1 MDAAA
6 FLKED
11 LGHGD
16 ITSDALIGDVDA
28 EAMIFAKED
37 CVLAGLE
44 EAAAI
49 FCHLGVETETDFR
62 DGQRIGKLTKVM
74 LLRGKAKAMLAGER
88 VALNFLMRM
97 SGIATQTWELTNMC
111 RKRNP
116 NVSVAATRKTT
127 PGFRF
132 FEKKAVMLGG
142 GDPHR
147 FRLDDAFLIKD
158 NHLKV
163 VGSVKEA
170 IKRAKAGH
178 FNKKVEVE
186 VETEEEA
193 IEAAQAGADII
204 MLDNMP
210 PDIGR
215 VVAGKIREISHC
227 TIEVSGGINPQNI
240 VEYADYADI
249 ISLGWITHSVRAID
263 FSLEIKELSKRGL
276 LERATRT

>member
-1 MDAAA
+1 MELGA

-16 ITSDALIGDVDA
+16 ITSEALVGDV
-28 EAMIFAKED
+28 EAKARIIAKED

-44 EAAAI
+44 ESRSI
-49 FCHLGVETETDFR
+49 FQHLGIQTDSTCR
-62 DGQRIGKLTKVM
+62 DGQIIEKGTAVL
-74 LLRGKAKAMLAGER
+74 LLRGAAKPILAGER

-97 SGIATQTWELTNMC
+97 SGIATQTRELTDKC
-111 RKRNP
+111 RERNP
-116 NVSVAATRKTT
+116 KVSVAATRKTT
-127 PGFRF
+127 PGFRY
-132 FEKKAVMLGG
+132 FEKKAVRIGG

-170 IKRAKAGH
+170 IKRAKSGH
-178 FNKKVEVE
+178 FNKKVEIE

-193 IEAAQAGADII
+193 LEAARERADII

-210 PDIGR
+210 PDLGR
-215 VVAGKIREISHC
+215 KVAQKIREISSC
-227 TIEVSGGINPQNI
+227 TIEVSGGINPENI
-240 VEYADYADI
+240 VDYADFADV

-263 FSLEIKELSKRGL
+263 FSLEIEEFSKKGL
-276 LERATRT
+276 LERALQT

>member
-1 MDAAA
+1 MDVTA

-49 FCHLGVETETDFR
+49 FSHLGVETETDFR

-97 SGIATQTWELTNMC
+97 SGIATQTRELTDKC
-111 RKRNP
+111 RESNP

-132 FEKKAVMLGG
+132 FEKKAVRLGG

-170 IKRAKAGH
+170 IKRAKTGH

-193 IEAAQAGADII
+193 VEAAHAGADII

-210 PDIGR
+210 PDVGR
-215 VVAGKIREISHC
+215 VVAGKIREISCC

-240 VEYADYADI
+240 VEYADYADV

-263 FSLEIKELSKRGL
+263 FSLEIKELSRRGL

>member
-1 MDAAA
+1 MDAAD

-11 LGHGD
+11 IGHGD
-16 ITSDALIGDVDA
+16 ITSEALIGDVDA
-28 EAMIFAKED
+28 RARITAKED

-44 EAAAI
+44 EAKTI
-49 FCHLGVETETDFR
+49 FDHLGVQTESSCR
-62 DGQRIGKLTKVM
+62 DGQRIESGIAV
-74 LLRGKAKAMLAGER
+74 LRLEGGAKRILAGER

-97 SGIATQTWELTNMC
+97 SGIATLTHELVRRC
-111 RKRNP
+111 HERNP

-127 PGFRF
+127 PGFRY
-132 FEKKAVMLGG
+132 FEKKAVRLGG

-158 NHLKV
+158 NHLKI

-178 FNKKVEVE
+178 FNKKVEIE
-186 VETEEEA
+186 VEAEEEA
-193 IEAAQAGADII
+193 LEAAGAGADII

-210 PDIGR
+210 PDVGR
-215 VVAGKIREISHC
+215 AVAERVRQISPC
-227 TIEVSGGINPQNI
+227 TIEVSGRINPQNI
-240 VEYADYADI
+240 VEYADFADV

-263 FSLEIKELSKRGL
+263 FSLEIEEFSRKGL
-276 LERATRT
+276 LERALQT

>member
-37 CVLAGLE
+37 CILAGLE
-44 EAAAI
+44 EAKAI
-49 FCHLGVETETDFR
+49 FDHLGVETETDLR
-62 DGQRIGKLTKVM
+62 DGQRIGKFTKVT
-74 LLRGKAKAMLAGER
+74 LLKGKAKAILAGER

-97 SGIATQTWELTNMC
+97 SGIATETWELTNKC
-111 RKRNP
+111 REKNP

-170 IKRAKAGH
+170 VKRAKAGH

-193 IEAAQAGADII
+193 LEAAQAGADII

-210 PDIGR
+210 PDAGR
-215 VVAGKIREISHC
+215 SVAGKIREISSC
-227 TIEVSGGINPQNI
+227 TIEVSGGINPRNI
-240 VEYADYADI
+240 VEYADYADV

-263 FSLEIKELSKRGL
+263 FSLEIKELSKKGL

>member
-1 MDAAA
+1 MDATA

-16 ITSDALIGDVDA
+16 ITSEALIGDVDA
-28 EAMIFAKED
+28 EAIIFAKED
-37 CVLAGLE
+37 CILAGLE
-44 EAAAI
+44 EAEAI
-49 FCHLGVETETDFR
+49 FDHLGVETETNCR
-62 DGQRIGKLTKVM
+62 DGQRIGKLAKVM
-74 LLRGKAKAMLAGER
+74 RLNGKAKAILAGER

-97 SGIATQTWELTNMC
+97 SGIATQTWELTNKC
-111 RKRNP
+111 RERNP
-116 NVSVAATRKTT
+116 NVRVAATRKTT

-132 FEKKAVMLGG
+132 FEKKAVRLGG

-163 VGSVKEA
+163 VGSVKDA
-170 IKRAKAGH
+170 VKRAKAGH
-178 FNKKVEVE
+178 FNKKVEIE

-193 IEAAQAGADII
+193 MEAARAGADII

-210 PDIGR
+210 PDVGR
-215 VVAGKIREISHC
+215 VVAGKIREMSSC

-263 FSLEIKELSKRGL
+263 FSLDISDLSKKGL

>member
-1 MDAAA
+1 MDVTA

-11 LGHGD
+11 IGHGD

-37 CVLAGLE
+37 CILAGLE

-49 FCHLGVETETDFR
+49 FGHLGVGTETDFR

-74 LLRGKAKAMLAGER
+74 LLRGKAKPMLAGER

-97 SGIATQTWELTNMC
+97 SGIATQTWELTNKC
-111 RKRNP
+111 RERNP

-132 FEKKAVMLGG
+132 FEKKAVRLGG

-193 IEAAQAGADII
+193 VEAAQAGADII

-215 VVAGKIREISHC
+215 VVAGKIREISRS

-240 VEYADYADI
+240 VEYADYADV

-263 FSLEIKELSKRGL
+263 FSLEIKELSRRGL

>member
-1 MDAAA
+1 MDVGA

-16 ITSDALIGDVDA
+16 ITSEAVVGDIEA
-28 EAMIFAKED
+28 EARIVAKED

-44 EAAAI
+44 EAKSI
-49 FCHLGVETETDFR
+49 FHYLKVQTDSECR
-62 DGQRIGKLTKVM
+62 DGQNISKDTIV
-74 LLRGKAKAMLAGER
+74 LRLKGKAKPILAGER

-97 SGIATQTWELTNMC
+97 SGIATQTRMLIDKCREL
-111 RKRNP
+111 NP

-132 FEKKAVMLGG
+132 FEKRAVKIGG

-147 FRLDDAFLIKD
+147 FRLDDAYLIKD
-158 NHLKV
+158 NHLQV
-163 VGSVKEA
+163 VGSVREA

-178 FNKKVEVE
+178 FSKKVEIE
-186 VETEEEA
+186 VETEEDA
-193 IEAAQAGADII
+193 IEAARSGADII

-210 PDIGR
+210 PAKGR
-215 VVAGKIREISHC
+215 VVAQKIRAISNC

-240 VEYADYADI
+240 VEYADYADV
-249 ISLGWITHSVRAID
+249 ISLGWITHSVKAVD
-263 FSLEIKELSKRGL
+263 FSLEFGELTKKGL
-276 LERATRT
+276 LEQAKRT

>member
-1 MDAAA
+1 MDATA

-16 ITSDALIGDVDA
+16 ITSDALMGDV
-28 EAMIFAKED
+28 EALAKIIAKED
-37 CVLAGLE
+37 CILAGLE
-44 EAAAI
+44 EATAI
-49 FCHLGVETETDFR
+49 FQHLGVRTESEHR
-62 DGQRIGKLTKVM
+62 DGQRVEKGATVM
-74 LLRGKAKAMLAGER
+74 RLNGRARPILAGER

-97 SGIATQTWELTNMC
+97 SGIATVTWKLVDKC
-111 RKRNP
+111 REKNP

-170 IKRAKAGH
+170 VKRAKAGH

-193 IEAAQAGADII
+193 LEAARAEADII

-210 PDIGR
+210 PDVGR
-215 VVAGKIREISHC
+215 VVAGKIREISSC

-240 VEYADYADI
+240 VEYADYADV
-249 ISLGWITHSVRAID
+249 ISLGWITHSVRAVD
-263 FSLEIKELSKRGL
+263 FSLEIEEISKKGL